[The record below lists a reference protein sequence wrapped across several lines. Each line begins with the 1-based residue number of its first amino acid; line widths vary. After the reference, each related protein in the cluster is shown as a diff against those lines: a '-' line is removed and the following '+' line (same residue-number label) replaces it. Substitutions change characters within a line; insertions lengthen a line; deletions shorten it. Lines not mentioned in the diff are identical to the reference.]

1 MSENKI
7 PLRQDADKKYMWRTE
22 DLFPT
27 DGAWEEKYK
36 ALESK
41 AALMEGYKDSM
52 TKGGRELFEALEFF
66 HSISEELDKDI
77 CLRLYEIPCGQ
88 HRSKIS
94 DSFRKS
100 RLPCR

>member
-66 HSISEELDKDI
+66 HSLSE
-77 CLRLYEIPCGQ
+77 
-88 HRSKIS
+88 
-94 DSFRKS
+94 
-100 RLPCR
+100 